1 MTHLGPDDGSCSAK
15 VGGATGEVLMEI
27 SNNIRSISIVI
38 WQKLDE
44 QTSGF
49 PLIMRKMNYSRL
61 WLRKTLLE
69 ASMSQQMK
77 LLLWEKKHD
86 ISGCVLHTN
95 STHVSHW
102 HNDPTMA
109 TLYVCY
115 PLVA

>member
-1 MTHLGPDDGSCSAK
+1 
-15 VGGATGEVLMEI
+15 MEI
-27 SNNIRSISIVI
+27 GNNIRSISIVI

-69 ASMSQQMK
+69 ASMSRQMK

-86 ISGCVLHTN
+86 ISGCVPHRLGHTSHTMIQRWPR
-95 STHVSHW
+95 STSVTHLSHNGSVA
-102 HNDPTMA
+102 HISRSESRS
-109 TLYVCY
+109 
-115 PLVA
+115 LVFSM

>member
-1 MTHLGPDDGSCSAK
+1 MSEKNRKVTHLGPDDGSCSAK
-15 VGGATGEVLMEI
+15 VGGATGELLMEI
-27 SNNIRSISIVI
+27 GNSIRSISIVI

-69 ASMSQQMK
+69 ASMSRQMK

-86 ISGCVLHTN
+86 ISGYVLHTD
-95 STHVSHW
+95 SDTRL
-102 HNDPTMA
+102 TQ
-109 TLYVCY
+109 
-115 PLVA
+115 